1 MSVKDRW
8 DIRGQPAA
16 VHMLR
21 NALRTGRLAHAY
33 LFVGPKG
40 VGKATTAE
48 MVAAGVVCEAGDPAQ
63 RPCGECPAC
72 VDVAARRHVDVFWV
86 EPEGDKILIDQVR
99 ALQQRAMLKAVRGRC
114 KVFLVEAVDTATEQA
129 QNALLKVLEEPP
141 GETVLIL
148 IAHNETPL
156 LPTIVSRCVVVR
168 FGPLPKDVAAGILRE
183 RFGYGDAAE
192 LGGALGDGS
201 IEAATRLSPEELLQR
216 RRAALDFFAELRRSD
231 ITAAPRLAESWHK
244 RRDEL
249 VEMLDILQIWLRDVL
264 LVQHRP
270 DALREPETW
279 LVNVD
284 LKDELERWAAAMA
297 PDAVLAA
304 LEHVLAFHRRLAD
317 NVGLRSLVDVLFV
330 DLAACGRPV
339 VA

>member
-1 MSVKDRW
+1 MNVSDRW

-21 NALRTGRLAHAY
+21 GALKTGRIAHAY

-48 MVAAGVVCEAGDPAQ
+48 MTAAGLVCEAGDPGR
-63 RPCGECPAC
+63 RPCGQCPAC
-72 VDVAARRHVDVFWV
+72 ADVAARRHVDVFWL

-99 ALQQRAMLKAVRGRC
+99 AVQQQAMLRAVRGRY
-114 KVFLVEAVDTATEQA
+114 KVFVVEAIDTATEQA

-141 GETVLIL
+141 GETVFIL
-148 IAHNETPL
+148 IAHNESPL
-156 LPTIVSRCVVVR
+156 LPTIVSRCVLVR

-192 LGGALGDGS
+192 LGAALGDGS
-201 IEAATRLSPEELLQR
+201 IQRATRLAPEELLQR
-216 RRAALDFFAELRRSD
+216 RRAALDFFEELRRSEL
-231 ITAAPRLAESWHK
+231 TAAPRLAENWHK

-249 VEMLDILQIWLRDVL
+249 VDVMDILQIWLRDVL

-270 DALREPETW
+270 DALREPERW
-279 LVNVD
+279 LVNFD
-284 LKDELERWAAAMA
+284 LRHELESCARTMSPAAVM
-297 PDAVLAA
+297 AA
-304 LEHVLAFHRRLAD
+304 LEHVLTFRRRLAE
-317 NVGLRSLVDVLFV
+317 NVGLRSLVDVLFL

-339 VA
+339 VT